1 MAKPR
6 KTRRYRKGSNINV
19 RSSGALKAFESLL
32 SRGPLT
38 LVYINAKWCG
48 ACHKFNDDVWSPL
61 TKLKNRSV
69 NLASVDSE
77 MIGKTSL
84 ANVPRKFYPTLMLV
98 GKDKKPATFKD
109 EEGNP
114 TNAMPRNNTLSEDRE
129 AFTNLV
135 INPNVS
141 TGPSNPVS
149 LASIKA
155 NTKPLSS
162 SAASANLV
170 PEAVSTPVA
179 TPVATPMATP
189 VSTPMTNSK
198 LINLRGSPPRSNVTI
213 KSLAKSPFES
223 RNSILNSMGT
233 TASTAASTPLQI
245 SKPIQSSS
253 PPDIGSDLVASQMAS
268 RPMVP
273 TAIKGGRMLQA
284 IRNRSASLKAMLN
297 LRKTRKNR
305 R

>member
-1 MAKPR
+1 
-6 KTRRYRKGSNINV
+6 
-19 RSSGALKAFESLL
+19 
-32 SRGPLT
+32 
-38 LVYINAKWCG
+38 
-48 ACHKFNDDVWSPL
+48 
-61 TKLKNRSV
+61 
-69 NLASVDSE
+69 

-135 INPNVS
+135 INPSVS
-141 TGPSNPVS
+141 KGLTNLPKSM
-149 LASIKA
+149 ASIKA
-155 NTKPLSS
+155 NTTPSRS
-162 SAASANLV
+162 TTSAASANLV
-170 PEAVSTPVA
+170 PEALTTSVA
-179 TPVATPMATP
+179 TPV
-189 VSTPMTNSK
+189 TNSK
-198 LINLRGSPPRSNVTI
+198 LMNLRGSPPRSNVTI

-233 TASTAASTPLQI
+233 TQSTTQSTTPSTPLQI

-268 RPMVP
+268 PKPVVP

>member
-1 MAKPR
+1 
-6 KTRRYRKGSNINV
+6 
-19 RSSGALKAFESLL
+19 
-32 SRGPLT
+32 
-38 LVYINAKWCG
+38 
-48 ACHKFNDDVWSPL
+48 
-61 TKLKNRSV
+61 
-69 NLASVDSE
+69 

-141 TGPSNPVS
+141 KGSSNPVS
-149 LASIKA
+149 LQSIKA

-162 SAASANLV
+162 STTSAASANLV
-170 PEAVSTPVA
+170 PEAT
-179 TPVATPMATP
+179 
-189 VSTPMTNSK
+189 MTNSK
-198 LINLRGSPPRSNVTI
+198 LMNLRGSPPRSNVTI

-223 RNSILNSMGT
+223 RNSILKSMGT
-233 TASTAASTPLQI
+233 TQSTTASTPLQI

-253 PPDIGSDLVASQMAS
+253 PPDIGSDLVASQMASPMAS

-305 R
+305 H